1 MFVSVSVQYKNV
13 SFKKVLGVFI
23 STVLGVYVLTIHIGF
38 VLIVPRSSFFR
49 QLGFVFQIRLTILN
63 IKHLKTQLQRIYPI
77 SLLLR
82 TTSTWT
88 TNRHSQTTSTA
99 SSRLRQRLRQRAQIT
114 INLYSRTLE
123 LLRNYGKVIK
133 KTREKNSRIKR

>member
-38 VLIVPRSSFFR
+38 LLIVPRSSFFR

-77 SLLLR
+77 SLLSR

-88 TNRHSQTTSTA
+88 TNHHPQTTSTA
-99 SSRLRQRLRQRAQIT
+99 SSRLRQHLRQRAQIT

-123 LLRNYGKVIK
+123 LLRNYGKVIEKYK
-133 KTREKNSRIKR
+133 KKRK